1 MGERRIYFE
10 FRVSHV
16 LCLCGGT
23 QVFAKM
29 LNVPG
34 LAGIIVFYL
43 LILGIG
49 VYAAWKRRNKGNM
62 SEEVMLAGRSIGP
75 LVGILTM
82 TGEYM
87 ANVFSLPCSDKDT
100 CPSKR

>member
-1 MGERRIYFE
+1 
-10 FRVSHV
+10 
-16 LCLCGGT
+16 
-23 QVFAKM
+23 M
-29 LNVPG
+29 LNIPG

-49 VYAAWKRRNKGNM
+49 VYAAWKRRNKGDM

-82 TGEYM
+82 TGKLHGSPRLNMIAGAEEHS
-87 ANVFSLPCSDKDT
+87 VLLT
-100 CPSKR
+100 E